1 MRSLFLIILFC
12 ISSVSCTSSRWIV
25 IEHFAVDE
33 RTEPEII
40 DQQKVI
46 LVDKDP
52 TPDDPFISFSLYTIT
67 EKEYPLRVKVER
79 TIQKYRPKWGFV
91 ALGVAGATF
100 ALLAANSSVILPS
113 LTTSQKLILNVSGGL
128 IGVLSFVNMQPTGDP
143 IYTGESEL
151 MRRSGVEIVKDSL
164 RTLNSSDIVA
174 DLLVSFE
181 GEELFSQRNLEFRQ
195 TSLDV
200 NLASLEPQ
208 LREVADEESVID
220 IKISYNGVSKEIQVP
235 VNKFLAPFL
244 NISEPV
250 ANLRNSPQAAFT
262 NIVAEVGRGS
272 FLEIVDSD
280 MEEWY
285 RVKYQETEVY
295 IEKSS
300 GSVEWKAAIE
310 SASTLIFEFAE
321 IPFGEIDVE
330 NSLPILKPRNPS
342 DKALILTNAIDNRH
356 GIRQY
361 IERDHKLFNHYM
373 RTALQMGTNQISEIV
388 EDGSIGLADFSNEL
402 QGVDQT
408 SSLIVYITGFATI
421 KETDGR
427 EEIVMIYLDE
437 DEIQHE
443 TRLTDLFSSLHRAE
457 PEALFL
463 FVDLEY
469 IESGMGVVNERIRN
483 GGNSLLKRTANELL
497 REHPNSV
504 ILFSNRPGQSS
515 GIYTGMIDGNKRHH
529 IFNYFWAEALKQ
541 RKTRMSDLI
550 RHLENNVDYN
560 SRRIHD
566 RPQEIQAFGN
576 LTLDIAGR

>member
-1 MRSLFLIILFC
+1 M
-12 ISSVSCTSSRWIV
+12 VT
-25 IEHFAVDE
+25 EQFAVDE
-33 RTEPEII
+33 RTQPEII
-40 DQQKVI
+40 DQKKVI

-52 TPDDPFISFSLYTIT
+52 TPDDPVISFSLYTIT

-79 TIQKYRPKWGFV
+79 TVQKYRPKWGFV
-91 ALGVAGATF
+91 ALGVAGTAF

-113 LTTSQKLILNVSGGL
+113 VTTSQKLMLNISGGL
-128 IGVLSFVNMQPTGDP
+128 IGALSFLNMQPAGDP

-151 MRRSGVEIVKDSL
+151 MRRSGVEVVQDSL
-164 RTLNSSDIVA
+164 RTLNASDIVA
-174 DLLVSFE
+174 DMLVTYK
-181 GEELFSQRNLEFRQ
+181 GEELFSQSDLEFRQ

-200 NLASLEPQ
+200 NLASLEPR
-208 LREVADEESVID
+208 LREIADKESVID
-220 IKISYNGVSKEIQVP
+220 IKISYNGMSKEVQVP
-235 VNKFLAPFL
+235 VDKFLAPFL
-244 NISEPV
+244 NVSKPV
-250 ANLRNSPQAAFT
+250 VNLRNSPQTAFT
-262 NIVAEVGRGS
+262 NIVAEVGEGS
-272 FLEIVDSD
+272 LLEIIDSD
-280 MEEWY
+280 TEDWY
-285 RVKYQETEVY
+285 RVRYQETEVY

-300 GSVEWKAAIE
+300 GTVEWKAAIE

-330 NSLPILKPRNPS
+330 NSLPILKPRDTS
-342 DKALILTNAIDNRH
+342 DRALILTNAIDNRH
-356 GIRQY
+356 GMRQY

-373 RTALQMGTNQISEIV
+373 RTALQMGSEQISEIV
-388 EDGSIGLADFSNEL
+388 EDGSNGLADFSNEL

-421 KETDGR
+421 KEIDGR

-443 TRLTDLFSSLHRAE
+443 TRLTDLFTDLRRAE

-469 IESGMGVVNERIRN
+469 IESSGGVVNERIRN
-483 GGNSLLKRTANELL
+483 GGNSLLNRTANELL
-497 REHPNSV
+497 REQPNSV

-541 RKTRMSDLI
+541 RNTKMSDLI
-550 RHLENNVDYN
+550 RHLENNVDYT

-576 LTLDIAGR
+576 FTLDIAGR